1 MTRTL
6 SLAGATLLAVTAAA
20 ACSST
25 PAGSADGESAAPLAV
40 RVITVAKADVVDT
53 SDAGG
58 TVEARTTAT
67 VAARVLAPVVA
78 VRVAPGDRVRA
89 GQVLVELDGRDLQ
102 AAARGA
108 DAGARAA
115 QDGAAAAAADQ
126 RAAQAGLDLARASH
140 GRIAGLHAKKS
151 ATAQELDEA
160 TAALAAAEARV
171 TGAAARVQEAAA
183 MIDRA
188 AAAREAA
195 GATASF
201 LTVTAPF
208 DGVVTE
214 KLVEPGNMASPGLP
228 LVRVE
233 DTRGFRLE
241 VRVDEAR
248 VGRLS
253 TGTAVD
259 VVLDGADGQSVT
271 VTGTV
276 GEVSRTVEGSARTV
290 LVKITLPDGAGV
302 RSGTYGRVRL
312 PGATRTALTVPA
324 EAIIRHG
331 QVTSV
336 FVVADGVARLR
347 LVRIAGS
354 EVQAGLAAGD
364 VVIVAPPPGL
374 VDGRRVTVGGA
385 Q

>member
-6 SLAGATLLAVTAAA
+6 LLAGATLLAVTAAA

-25 PAGSADGESAAPLAV
+25 PAGSADGEAAAPLAV
-40 RVITVAKADVVDT
+40 RVVKIGTADVIDT

-102 AAARGA
+102 AAARSA

-115 QDGAAAAAADQ
+115 RDGAAAAAADE
-126 RAAQAGLDLARASH
+126 RAAQAGLGLARATH
-140 GRIAGLHAKKS
+140 ERIAGLHAKKS
-151 ATAQELDEA
+151 ATTQELDEA

-183 MIDRA
+183 LIDRA
-188 AAAREAA
+188 AAASEAA

-271 VTGTV
+271 VTGKV

-290 LVKITLPDGAGV
+290 LVKVTLPDGAGV

-312 PGATRTALTVPA
+312 PGAARSALTVPA
-324 EAIIRHG
+324 EAIVRHG

-336 FVVADGVARLR
+336 FVVDDGVARLR
-347 LVRIAGS
+347 LVRVAGT

-364 VVIVAPPPGL
+364 VVIVSPPPGL
-374 VDGRRVTVGGA
+374 VDGRRVTMGGA